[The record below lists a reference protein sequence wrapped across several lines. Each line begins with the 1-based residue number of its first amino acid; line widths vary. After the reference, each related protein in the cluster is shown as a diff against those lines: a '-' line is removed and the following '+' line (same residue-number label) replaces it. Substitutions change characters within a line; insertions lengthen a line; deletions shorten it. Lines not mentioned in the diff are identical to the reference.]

1 MFIELRNNK
10 KLLEDGSD
18 SEMQE
23 DIKTIEYD
31 STQSTLDYTAM
42 ENEEFRT
49 YGKYKVRSRFVGD
62 RSLTEEILDYAHRV
76 TSMKYEI

>member
-10 KLLEDGSD
+10 TLYEDGSD
-18 SEMQE
+18 SEMKE

-31 STQSTLDYTAM
+31 STQSALGYTAM

-49 YGKYKVRSRFVGD
+49 YGKYKVRARFVGE